1 MKNLNINRLF
11 WTLFLSVFAII
22 SLSSCR
28 DDSSDDS
35 KAGPPVIEKI
45 TGSLDGEGKPVD
57 LTPITQAQ
65 ANNTVII
72 HGSGFKT
79 LQHVYFNG
87 TESAFNPNFVT
98 DNVIVVNIN
107 ESTPYANASK

>member
-65 ANNTVII
+65 ANNTELSTALGLKPYNTYILTGQNLLSIQILYLII
-72 HGSGFKT
+72 LLLLT
-79 LQHVYFNG
+79 
-87 TESAFNPNFVT
+87 
-98 DNVIVVNIN
+98 
-107 ESTPYANASK
+107 